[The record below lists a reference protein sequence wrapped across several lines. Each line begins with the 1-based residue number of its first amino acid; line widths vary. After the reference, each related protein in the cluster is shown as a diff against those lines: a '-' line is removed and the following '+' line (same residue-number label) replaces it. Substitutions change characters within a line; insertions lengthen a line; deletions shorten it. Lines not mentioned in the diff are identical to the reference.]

1 MKLLHNGRQ
10 KAAEQVYADCHAA
23 LMSKPHPFTL
33 VYNEPW
39 DAGNPEYQMDASTVA
54 FIATL
59 LPDLP
64 MVAAPTIYWH
74 TTVHGIIITFD
85 TIGHR
90 LDTASLRALGSDQ
103 RIRWAECTPCTDEP
117 TNPFKGE
124 MSIGLMFLKE
134 YEAL

>member
-1 MKLLHNGRQ
+1 MDILHNGVK
-10 KAAEQVYADCHAA
+10 KAAEQVYADAHAE
-23 LMSKPHPFTL
+23 LMSKPHTFDL

-59 LPDLP
+59 LPALP
-64 MVAAPTIYWH
+64 VYAEPTVYWYS
-74 TTVHGIIITFD
+74 TVHGLIIGFK